1 MAGDETTF
9 DCVTPSDHTTVH
21 GPVPVSAAWIAAEP
35 VPAQIAPPPETAA
48 VGFGSTVTV
57 TDGALFEVQPL
68 TVTVTL

>member
-48 VGFGSTVTV
+48 VGSGRTTAVV
-57 TDGALFEVQPL
+57 VPAGEVQPL